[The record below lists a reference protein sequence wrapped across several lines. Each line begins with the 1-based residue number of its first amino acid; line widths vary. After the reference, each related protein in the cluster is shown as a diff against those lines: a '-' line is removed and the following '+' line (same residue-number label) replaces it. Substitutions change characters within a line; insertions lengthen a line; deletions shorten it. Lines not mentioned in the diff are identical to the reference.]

1 MADIT
6 QIGGGGPVEIAGTVT
21 TRGTGT
27 HSGTNTFSGTVI
39 HNGNCTHSGHT
50 TQTGP
55 HCGGDSVITAG
66 ADAVAL
72 GSQPYQLVSSTDG
85 AHKVKLPL
93 AHAAGQLIVL
103 LNTGAGGAVVDVR
116 NNADDA
122 MVINNLG
129 TGKIGVC
136 ISTASGDNW
145 KGYQTN

>member
-27 HSGTNTFSGTVI
+27 HSGTNSFSGEVT
-39 HNGNCTHSGHT
+39 HDGNCTHSGHT
-50 TQTGP
+50 TQTGA
-55 HCGGDSVITAG
+55 HCGADSVITAAG
-66 ADAVAL
+66 TAVAL

-85 AHKVKLPL
+85 NHKVKLPL

-103 LNTGAGGAVVDVR
+103 LNTGAGGQAVDVR
-116 NNADDA
+116 NNADGA
-122 MVINNLG
+122 FVIENLG
-129 TGKIGVC
+129 AGKVGVC

-145 KGYQTN
+145 TGHQTN